1 MTSVKVPLT
10 TPVEDLRMAVVRR
23 LSLALLIGLVWS
35 AQSSAQNPVPPTG
48 TITGRVVDATTQQP
62 VADVSV
68 IVEGTR
74 RGAVSGADGTFTI
87 VGVPAGSQTVRAR
100 RIGFSGPVQ
109 IVVVPTS
116 GSVTVVFPLERQ
128 AVSLEDVVTTGYG
141 TQRRVA
147 ITGSVATV
155 NADQA
160 NVGALANVNGMI
172 EGRAAGVQ
180 LTTNSGEPGAG
191 AQITIRGGSSI
202 SASNEPLYVI
212 DGVPINNVETENGGM
227 SPSAATP
234 PLPRSPLTLLNPA
247 DIASISILKD
257 AAAAIYGTRA
267 ANGVV
272 LIETKKGMG
281 AGPSIQYDFYVG
293 SSSAPRHLDIVSGDQ
308 YRTYVDQQVAAGVMT
323 ATQRAALGTANTNWE
338 KAVLHTGA
346 TYNHDLSFAGGSA
359 STQYRASLN
368 YMNQEGIVISSG
380 FKRLQARV
388 NGTHQAMDGRLRLGL
403 NLTGSNVQND
413 YIPYENSGG
422 FLGGLFLNT
431 IQFNPTKPIT
441 VFDTAAK
448 VTRYYETSCLASTAQ
463 TMCANTAQDDRNPVA
478 LANQIQSFGNSN
490 RVLGNGSV
498 DFDLFNPLTARI
510 LVGVDRTDGNRSDY
524 FPLASPAGAGT
535 GGDARQADRTNLSK
549 TLQTVLTFHPELSG
563 NHAFD
568 MLGGYEYNDF
578 SLTEFIAEAQGFLT
592 DALGYNGLSTGSKLI
607 TPGSLLQESRLV
619 GFFTKANYSFK
630 DKYFLTGS
638 WRRDGSSRF
647 GVGNKWAVF
656 PAISGSWRLSQ
667 ESFIP
672 KGPFSELRLR
682 AGWGRLGNPG
692 VPPYASLITL
702 SADAN
707 SKYVFG
713 DQAVVGFVPINNAN
727 PELKWETTD
736 QTNVALDY
744 GFGNNR
750 FSGSLEYYVK
760 NTHDLLLKVPVPQ
773 PAVVSDRLQNI
784 GKMSNKGVEFSLDAQ
799 LINQANRNWSAGLVF
814 SSDRNKVIDLGTTPF
829 YITGIMSGQ
838 GQSGAPSQRILP
850 GQPLGTFYGPQ
861 YIGVC
866 VSNCG
871 PGPDGITG
879 PAGSAAAKDDPKPGQ
894 QMFNHYVVDA
904 NGVKTLS
911 PNATASPGGDDFV
924 ILGNANPKYTLGFR
938 TSGNFGKFDI
948 SMLINSQHGQKVL
961 NETALVYETKSNA
974 KNNKGFLAG
983 ALTDGVGPLEPSV
996 FSNRFIEDGS
1006 FVRLQN
1012 VTVGY
1017 TFDLPRFTGTARN
1030 TRVYLSGDNLLLGTS
1045 YTGYDPEVY
1054 TDAGLASRGIDYL
1067 HYPRAR
1073 TITGGARVAF

>member
-1 MTSVKVPLT
+1 
-10 TPVEDLRMAVVRR
+10 MALVRR
-23 LSLALLIGLVWS
+23 LLLALVVGMLW
-35 AQSSAQNPVPPTG
+35 AARSSAQNPVPPTG
-48 TITGRVVDATTQQP
+48 TVTGRIVDATTQEP
-62 VADVSV
+62 VSDVSIV
-68 IVEGTR
+68 VEGTR
-74 RGAVSGADGTFTI
+74 RGAISGADGTFTI
-87 VGVPAGSQTVRAR
+87 VGVPAGSQTIRAR
-100 RIGFSGPVQ
+100 RIGFSAPLQ

-116 GSVTVVFPLERQ
+116 GSVSVVFPLQRQ

-147 ITGSVATV
+147 ITGSIATV
-155 NADQA
+155 DADQA
-160 NVGALANVNGMI
+160 NVGATVNVNQMI

-180 LTTNSGEPGAG
+180 ITTNSGEPGAG
-191 AQITIRGGSSI
+191 AQITVRGGSSI

-212 DGVPINNVETENGGM
+212 DGVPINNVETESPGI

-234 PLPRSPLTLLNPA
+234 SLPRSPLTLLNPA

-272 LIETKKGMG
+272 LIETKKGTG
-281 AGPSIQYDFYVG
+281 GGPTIQYDAYVG
-293 SSSAPRHLDIVSGDQ
+293 TSSAPRHLDIVTGDQ
-308 YRTYVDQQVAAGVMT
+308 YRAYVDQEVADKVFT
-323 ATQRAALGTANTNWE
+323 AAQRASLGTSNTNWE
-338 KAVLHTGA
+338 RAVLHNGA
-346 TYNHDLSFAGGSA
+346 TYNHNLSFSGGSA
-359 STQYRASLN
+359 STQYRASMN
-368 YMNQEGIVISSG
+368 YMNQEGVVISSG
-380 FKRLQARV
+380 FKRTQARV
-388 NGTHQAMDGRLRLGL
+388 NGTHQALDGRLRLGL

-422 FLGGLFLNT
+422 FLGGLFINT

-441 VFDTAAK
+441 VTDPLGA
-448 VTRYYETSCLASTAQ
+448 VRYYETSCVAPTSPT
-463 TMCANTAQDDRNPVA
+463 TCTGTAQDDKNPVA

-490 RVLGNGSV
+490 RVLGNSSAE
-498 DFDLFNPLTARI
+498 FDLATPLTARV
-510 LVGVDRTDGNRSDY
+510 LLGVDRTDGNRSDY

-535 GGDARQADRTNLSK
+535 SGDARQAQRTNLAK
-549 TLQTVLTFHPELSG
+549 TLQTVLTFHPDFTG
-563 NHAFD
+563 NSAFD
-568 MLGGYEYNDF
+568 LLGGYEYNDY

-592 DALGYNGLSTGSKLI
+592 DALGFNGLSTGSKLI
-607 TPGSLLQESRLV
+607 TPGSNLEESRLV

-667 ESFIP
+667 ESFVP
-672 KGPFSELRLR
+672 KGPFTELRLR

-692 VPPYASLITL
+692 VPPYASLIRL

-707 SKYVFG
+707 SRYVFG
-713 DQAVVGFVPINNAN
+713 DQAVVGFVPVNNAN
-727 PELKWETTD
+727 PDLKWETTE
-736 QTNVALDY
+736 QSNIGLDY

-750 FSGSLEYYVK
+750 FSGTLEYYVK
-760 NTHDLLLKVPVPQ
+760 NTHDLLLRVPVPQ

-799 LINQANRNWSAGLVF
+799 VLNRATSNWSAGVVF
-814 SSDRNKVIDLGTTPF
+814 SADRNKIIDLGTTPF

-866 VSNCG
+866 VTNCG
-871 PGPDGITG
+871 PGPDGLSVT
-879 PAGSAAAKDDPKPGQ
+879 AKDSADNPKPGQ
-894 QMFNHYVVDA
+894 QLFNHYTIV
-904 NGVKTLS
+904 NGVLTLS
-911 PNATASPGGDDFV
+911 PYATASPGGNDFV
-924 ILGNANPKYTLGFR
+924 VLGNANPKYTLGFR
-938 TSGNFGKFDI
+938 TSGNVGKFDF
-948 SMLINSQHGQKVL
+948 SMLVNSQHGQKVL
-961 NETALVYETKSNA
+961 NETALVYATKSNA
-974 KNNKGFLAG
+974 KNNKGFLAS
-983 ALTDGVGPLEPSV
+983 ALTDGVGPLEPSI
-996 FSNRFIEDGS
+996 FSDRFIENGS
-1006 FVRLQN
+1006 FWRLQN

-1017 TFDLPRFTGTARN
+1017 TFDLPAFTGTARG
-1030 TRVYLSGDNLLLGTS
+1030 TRVYLSGDNLLLSTP

-1073 TITGGARVAF
+1073 TFTGGFRVAF

>member
-1 MTSVKVPLT
+1 
-10 TPVEDLRMAVVRR
+10 MAFVRR
-23 LSLALLIGLVWS
+23 FFIALVVGLLM
-35 AQSSAQNPVPPTG
+35 AGRSSAQNPVPPTG
-48 TITGRVVDATTQQP
+48 TITGRVIDATTQQP
-62 VADVSV
+62 VSDVNV
-68 IVEGTR
+68 VVEGTR

-100 RIGFSGPVQ
+100 RIGFSAPVQ

-116 GSVTVVFPLERQ
+116 GSVTVVFPLDRQ
-128 AVSLEDVVTTGYG
+128 AISLEDVVTTGYG

-147 ITGSVATV
+147 ITGSIATV
-155 NADQA
+155 DAAQA
-160 NVGALANVNGMI
+160 NVGAVANVNQMI

-180 LTTNSGEPGAG
+180 ITTNSGEPGAG

-212 DGVPINNVETENGGM
+212 DGVPINNVETESPGI

-234 PLPRSPLTLLNPA
+234 SLPRSPLTLLNPS

-272 LIETKKGMG
+272 LIETKKGTG
-281 AGPSIQYDFYVG
+281 SGPSIEYDAYVG
-293 SSSAPRHLDIVSGDQ
+293 TSSAPRHLDIVTGDQ
-308 YRTYVDQQVAAGVMT
+308 FRTYVDQEVAAGVFT
-323 ATQRAALGTANTNWE
+323 AAQRASLGTSNTNWE
-338 KAVLHTGA
+338 QAVLRHGG
-346 TYNHDLSFAGGSA
+346 TYNHDLSFSGGSA
-359 STQYRASLN
+359 STQYRASMN
-368 YMNQEGIVISSG
+368 YMNQEGVVISSG

-388 NGTHQAMDGRLRLGL
+388 NGTHQALDGRLRLGL

-422 FLGGLFLNT
+422 FLGGLFINT

-441 VFDTAAK
+441 VVDAQG
-448 VTRYYETSCLASTAQ
+448 VTHYYETSCAAPTSPT
-463 TMCANTAQDDRNPVA
+463 TCANTAQDDKNPVA

-490 RVLGNGSV
+490 RILGNSSAE
-498 DFDLFNPLTARI
+498 FDLATPLTARV

-524 FPLASPAGAGT
+524 FPIASPAGAGT
-535 GGDARQADRTNLSK
+535 SGDARQAQRTNLAK
-549 TLQTVLTFHPELSG
+549 TLQTVLTFHPDLSG
-563 NHAFD
+563 NSTFD
-568 MLGGYEYNDF
+568 MLGGYEYNDYN
-578 SLTEFIAEAQGFLT
+578 LTEFIAEAQGFLT

-607 TPGSLLQESRLV
+607 TPSSNLEQSRLV
-619 GFFTKANYSFK
+619 GFFTKANYSLR
-630 DKYFLTGS
+630 DTYFLTGS
-638 WRRDGSSRF
+638 WRKDGSSRF
-647 GVGNKWAVF
+647 GAGNKWATF
-656 PAISGSWRLSQ
+656 PAISGSVRLSQ
-667 ESFIP
+667 LAAIP

-682 AGWGRLGNPG
+682 AGWGKLGNPG
-692 VPPYASLITL
+692 VRPYESLIRL

-707 SKYVFG
+707 SRYVFG
-713 DQAVVGFVPINNAN
+713 DQAVVGFVPVNNAN
-727 PELKWETTD
+727 PDLKWETTT
-736 QTNVALDY
+736 QSNIGLDY

-750 FSGSLEYYVK
+750 FSGTLEYYVK
-760 NTHDLLLKVPVPQ
+760 NTDGLLLRVPVPQ

-799 LINQANRNWSAGLVF
+799 VLNRPTSNWSAGLVF
-814 SSDRNKVIDLGTTPF
+814 SADRNKVIDLGTTPY

-861 YIGVC
+861 YVGVC
-866 VSNCG
+866 VANCG
-871 PGPDGITG
+871 PGPDGVTG
-879 PAGSAAAKDDPKPGQ
+879 AAGSPEAKDDPKVGQ
-894 QMFNHYVVDA
+894 QMFNHYTIV
-904 NGVKTLS
+904 NGVLTLS
-911 PNATASPGGDDFV
+911 PNTTAAPGGNDFV
-924 ILGNANPKYTLGFR
+924 VLGNANPKWTLGFR
-938 TSGNFGKFDI
+938 TSGNIGKFDV
-948 SMLINSQHGQKVL
+948 SALVNSQHGQKVL
-961 NETALVYETKSNA
+961 NETALVYATKSNA
-974 KNNKGFLAG
+974 KNNKGFLAS

-1006 FVRLQN
+1006 FWRLQN

-1017 TFDLPRFTGTARN
+1017 TFDLPRFTGTARG
-1030 TRVYLSGDNLLLGTS
+1030 TRVYLSGDNLLLSTP

-1073 TITGGARVAF
+1073 TFTGGFRVAF